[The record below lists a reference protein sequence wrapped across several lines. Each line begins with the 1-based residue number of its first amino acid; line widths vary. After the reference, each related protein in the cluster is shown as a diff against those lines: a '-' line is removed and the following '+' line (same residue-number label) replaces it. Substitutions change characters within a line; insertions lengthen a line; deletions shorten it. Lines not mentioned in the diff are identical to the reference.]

1 MENDDSSWK
10 NTPKKCEKNAKECAQ
25 NEPKTNQICKKY
37 QKSAHQIREILA
49 TRKLVAT
56 LAVENTTRHERARLQ
71 KSSFFE
77 EGHASFF
84 EGRIVIFF
92 TYFQTTHLIVQAVTA
107 LARAA
112 GAATVDLVAP

>member
-77 EGHASFF
+77 EG
-84 EGRIVIFF
+84 RIVIFF